1 VVEAWESVWADHRMT
16 FHQMAQT
23 YEALSREIEKVTGE
37 GRGIWQAQGNSCYL
51 GNEHSRSC
59 IGVPKG

>member
-1 VVEAWESVWADHRMT
+1 MNKAKASSVRD
-16 FHQMAQT
+16 
-23 YEALSREIEKVTGE
+23 EVGPDEEREG
-37 GRGIWQAQGNSCYL
+37 GRNQQAQGNSCYL